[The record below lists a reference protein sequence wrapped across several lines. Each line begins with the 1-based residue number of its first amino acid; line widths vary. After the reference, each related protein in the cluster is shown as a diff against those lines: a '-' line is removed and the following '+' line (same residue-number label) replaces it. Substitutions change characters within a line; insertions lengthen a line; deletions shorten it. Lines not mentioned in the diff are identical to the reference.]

1 MAYGDFKTLN
11 QTLKAFNLQLQNKSG
26 LFANTSQ
33 LEPSAFLLQLLD
45 RQLDLALAIETEKAK
60 SELIVTPI
68 LLEIRD
74 RAPKPISYFSG
85 VNLNIDS
92 EKGLNGECDFVLSAA
107 DNQFEITAPVLVLV
121 EAKNGEIRSGL
132 GQCAAQMVGSA
143 LLNQS
148 QNLKIPVYGAVTNGV
163 SWRFLRLSDQVL
175 EIDLTEYVIPPQ
187 LSLVLGILAQPFLQH
202 SFV

>member
-1 MAYGDFKTLN
+1 MTYGDFKTLN
-11 QTLKAFNLQLQNKSG
+11 QVLKAFDLQLENKSG
-26 LFANTSQ
+26 LFINTSRI
-33 LEPSAFLLQLLD
+33 EPSVFLLQLLD

-74 RAPKPISYFSG
+74 QAPKPISYFSG

-92 EKGLNGECDFVLSAA
+92 DKGLNGECDFILSAA
-107 DNQFEITAPVLVLV
+107 DNQFEVTAPVLVLV
-121 EAKNGEIRSGL
+121 EKNGEIRSGL

-148 QNLKIPVYGAVTNGV
+148 EDLQTPVYGAVTNGV
-163 SWRFLRLSDQVL
+163 SWRFLRLAAQTL

-187 LSLVLGILAQPFLQH
+187 LSLVLGILAQPFLQNALI
-202 SFV
+202 